1 MTSCHRKWTT
11 RSQSSHLQ
19 DEKQVQRPSPC
30 QGVPMKPS
38 GNGSRPTF
46 ALCKSGMLIWS
57 CLA

>member
-1 MTSCHRKWTT
+1 MVQWTT
-11 RSQSSHLQ
+11 RSQSSHPR

-38 GNGSRPTF
+38 GNGSRPVPHWYR
-46 ALCKSGMLIWS
+46 MLIWS

>member
-1 MTSCHRKWTT
+1 MMQTYVSKMDLRKHVHDNGQPAANLLIV
-11 RSQSSHLQ
+11 S

-46 ALCKSGMLIWS
+46 T
-57 CLA
+57 

>member
-1 MTSCHRKWTT
+1 MQTYVSKMDLRKHVHDNGQPAANLLIV
-11 RSQSSHLQ
+11 S

-46 ALCKSGMLIWS
+46 T
-57 CLA
+57 